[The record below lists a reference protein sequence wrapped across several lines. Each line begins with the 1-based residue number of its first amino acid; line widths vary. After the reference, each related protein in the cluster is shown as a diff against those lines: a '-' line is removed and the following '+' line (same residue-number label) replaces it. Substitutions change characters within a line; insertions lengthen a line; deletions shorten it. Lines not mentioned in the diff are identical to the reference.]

1 MTTFVEP
8 TSLEEACWA
17 LDEVGPGARIIS
29 GGTALVLMM
38 RLGLVSPDTLV
49 SLRAVPG
56 LRGISRQPGHLAIGA
71 GSTLSDVAAD
81 PEVRSAAPSLAY
93 ACSRVGNVRV
103 RNVATIAGNI
113 AEADYASDPPTVLV
127 ALDASCAV
135 QGPARRRSVMVRDLI
150 TGFFTTSLE
159 RGEIIASVTVPVV
172 TGLRRESYQKYVS
185 RSSEDRP
192 CVGVAAVGDFSGE
205 EVVGLVVVVGAVADV
220 PQRLDDITNQAIGRP
235 LDSDLRDSIAGSYAE
250 AIDPMEDDRGSA
262 WYRRRMIQVLVR
274 RALERV
280 AQP

>member
-8 TSLEEACWA
+8 TSIDGVCRA
-17 LDEVGPGARIIS
+17 LDEVGPGAKVIA

-38 RLGLVSPDTLV
+38 RLGLVAPDTLV

-56 LRGISRQPGHLAIGA
+56 LRSIRRQPGQLTIGA
-71 GSTLSDVAAD
+71 LTTLGEVAAD
-81 PEVRSAAPSLAY
+81 DEVRRATPSLAY

-103 RNVATIAGNI
+103 RNVATIAGNV

-127 ALDASCAV
+127 AIDASCTL
-135 QGPARRRSVMVRDLI
+135 QGPAGQRSVMVRDLI

-159 RGEIIASVTVPVV
+159 RGEIITAVTVPVV
-172 TGLRRESYQKYVS
+172 SGVRRESYLKYVS

-192 CVGVAAVGDFSGE
+192 CVGVAAVADFSGE
-205 EVVGLVVVVGAVADV
+205 ELSRLVVVVGAVADV
-220 PQRLDDITNQAIGRP
+220 PQRLDAICNQAIGGP
-235 LDSDLRDSIAGSYAE
+235 LDSDLRESIARSYAE

-262 WYRRRMIQVLVR
+262 WYRRQMIKVLVR
-274 RALERV
+274 RVLERV
-280 AQP
+280 AQT